1 MPAAKRKP
9 KKKPTARQ
17 KKTAAAPSPLREIVG
32 DDVYDV
38 WVAMLKKLVPDG
50 RTHRLSVLVASM
62 LAYAS
67 NAAWSSRDTD
77 DEDDPAYPLLA
88 ASEGMED
95 EEALRLLKP
104 MLTRLFKDAK
114 VKYERV
120 SSRGERYS
128 ILWEATIE
136 FCRWHN
142 YPWEG

>member
-1 MPAAKRKP
+1 
-9 KKKPTARQ
+9 
-17 KKTAAAPSPLREIVG
+17 
-32 DDVYDV
+32 
-38 WVAMLKKLVPDG
+38 MLKGLVPDG

-67 NAAWSSRDTD
+67 SIAWSNRDPD

-88 ASEGMED
+88 ASEGMD
-95 EEALRLLKP
+95 DDEALRLLKP

>member
-1 MPAAKRKP
+1 MCAGP
-9 KKKPTARQ
+9 
-17 KKTAAAPSPLREIVG
+17 APSPLREIVG

-38 WVAMLKKLVPDG
+38 WVAMLKRLVPDG

-67 NAAWSSRDTD
+67 SIAWSRRDAD

-88 ASEGMED
+88 ASEGMEY

-136 FCRWHN
+136 SCRWHN

>member
-1 MPAAKRKP
+1 MVKVKKSP
-9 KKKPTARQ
+9 KAR
-17 KKTAAAPSPLREIVG
+17 KKTVETPSPLREIVG

-38 WVAMLKKLVPDG
+38 WVTMLKKLVPDG

-67 NAAWSSRDTD
+67 SIAWSNRDTD

-88 ASEGMED
+88 ASEGMD
-95 EEALRLLKP
+95 ADEALRLLKP

-114 VKYERV
+114 VEYERV

>member
-1 MPAAKRKP
+1 MPTAKRKT
-9 KKKPTARQ
+9 KISTAGQ
-17 KKTAAAPSPLREIVG
+17 KKTATAPSALRELVG

-67 NAAWSSRDTD
+67 DVAWSSGDTD
-77 DEDDPAYPLLA
+77 DEDDPAYPLRA
-88 ASEGMED
+88 ASEGME
-95 EEALRLLKP
+95 EEDVLRLLKP

-114 VKYERV
+114 VGHERV
-120 SSRGERYS
+120 SSGGERYS
-128 ILWEATIE
+128 ILWEAVIE

-142 YPWEG
+142 HPWEG

>member
-1 MPAAKRKP
+1 MAKVKKSP
-9 KKKPTARQ
+9 KARQ
-17 KKTAAAPSPLREIVG
+17 QTAEALSPLREIVG
-32 DDVYDV
+32 DNVYDV

-67 NAAWSSRDTD
+67 NVAWSSRVAD

-104 MLTRLFKDAK
+104 MLTRLFRDAK

-136 FCRWHN
+136 FCRWHKH
-142 YPWEG
+142 PWQG

>member
-1 MPAAKRKP
+1 MPKQAKQRKKAALS
-9 KKKPTARQ
+9 
-17 KKTAAAPSPLREIVG
+17 PSPLREIAG
-32 DDVYDV
+32 DDVYEV
-38 WVAMLKKLVPDG
+38 WVTMLKKLVPDG

-67 NAAWSSRDTD
+67 SVAWSSRDTD
-77 DEDDPAYPLLA
+77 DEDDPAYPLLT
-88 ASEGMED
+88 ASDGVDD

-104 MLTRLFKDAK
+104 MLTQLFKDAK
-114 VKYERV
+114 VKHEQA